1 MNEQDLSNRIRQ
13 YVDGELD
20 PDEGAALLNRIEGDA
35 ELQARTRFEE
45 TLRENVS
52 RAMLGDAERAPESLA
67 SQIRGALVQAEVEP
81 EVAGRL
87 DPSQASLKAAGA
99 DESAREDARR
109 PWFAGPQRA
118 NFLAVAA
125 VLTLITSVV
134 LFSIF
139 SPQIDDRAAPAVGD
153 LVCEITQFT
162 LHVHGLCAD
171 NPEIAAM
178 KSAWPTF
185 AEAERK
191 LAEHLD
197 VAAATVVDL
206 AALGYQFTGAG
217 KCRVPGKDTSGRDIP
232 SGHAVYKKFG
242 TDGKNAADLVSVFMA
257 PNVGQFADS
266 VAEFPPDQWLE
277 FGCIDGGGEGVYG
290 RTDGRLIYI
299 LVCGDP
305 QRCPGVL
312 ETLARNL
319 PRASGND

>member
-20 PDEGAALLNRIEGDA
+20 PEEGAALLNRIEGDA
-35 ELQARTRFEE
+35 ELEARTRFEK

-52 RAMLGDAERAPESLA
+52 RAMLGDAERAPENLA
-67 SQIRGALVQAEVEP
+67 SQIRDVLAQAETEP

-87 DPSQASLKAAGA
+87 DPSQASPGAAGA
-99 DESAREDARR
+99 DDAASRDARR

-139 SPQIDDRAAPAVGD
+139 SPQIDDRPAPAVGD

-162 LHVHGLCAD
+162 LYVHGLCAD
-171 NPEIAAM
+171 DPDIAAM
-178 KSAWPTF
+178 KSAWRAF
-185 AEAERK
+185 DEAERE
-191 LAEHLD
+191 LARHIG
-197 VAAATVVDL
+197 AAAVTVVNL
-206 AALGYQFTGAG
+206 EAMGYEFTGAG
-217 KCRVPGKDTSGRDIP
+217 TCHVPGKDASGADIP
-232 SGHAVYKKFG
+232 SGHAVYKKRG
-242 TDGKNAADLVSVFMA
+242 TDGKDAADLISVFVA
-257 PNVGQFADS
+257 RDLGQFAQA
-266 VAEFPPDQWLE
+266 VAEFPQDQWLE
-277 FGCIDGGGEGVYG
+277 FGCVDGSGEGVYG
-290 RTDGRLIYI
+290 RTDGHLIYI

-305 QRCPGVL
+305 RRCPGVR
-312 ETLARNL
+312 EVLARNL